1 VHIAISNA
9 KRQLINTF
17 HDIKPEFLQMLFL
30 GGASWP
36 QSNIVPFWKAISY
49 LFPST
54 HGVQG
59 IIKINTMQAN
69 LYETG
74 EEFAFLWGLSAFYF
88 VSACCGV
95 WVEKKGRIARIYN
108 PSFYFLHYKCLY
120 SVQQNCKSC

>member
-1 VHIAISNA
+1 
-9 KRQLINTF
+9 
-17 HDIKPEFLQMLFL
+17 
-30 GGASWP
+30 GASCS

-74 EEFAFLWGLSAFYF
+74 KEFAFLWGLSAFYF
-88 VSACCGV
+88 VTACV
-95 WVEKKGRIARIYN
+95 AYRLKKRVE
-108 PSFYFLHYKCLY
+108 
-120 SVQQNCKSC
+120 